1 MRTFIWSPSRDLMVN
16 SEPSTASMVPRMR
29 TGGGCWAHA
38 TDPSTVMAII
48 EAIRRVSKED
58 IFMVSPYPEFRD
70 NSKTPQ
76 RGGYS
81 TASVRRRGRVIP
93 ALHRRRQPVAANA
106 DAVGLERTVRQQF
119 HEGDHL
125 GAGFQVGLV
134 GGGVGP

>member
-1 MRTFIWSPSRDLMVN
+1 MADTPIYEPGLISDNSVFATPHTATLSVMRTFISSPSRDLMVR

-58 IFMVSPYPEFRD
+58 IFMGSPYPEFRD

-106 DAVGLERTVRQQF
+106 DAVG
-119 HEGDHL
+119 
-125 GAGFQVGLV
+125 
-134 GGGVGP
+134 